1 MQGRAF
7 LDVARTLVFTATEPY
22 WRATVIHAY
31 YALFLECREALR
43 RWGIAFTP
51 RPNVHSAVRLR
62 FHFASDPSLNQ
73 LSFALDRWCR
83 KRNDASYDMGTLPA
97 FATGRLAQEAI
108 QETTAALALLD
119 AIDADPARSAAAI
132 AAFPP

>member
-7 LDVARTLVFTATEPY
+7 LDVARTLISAATEPY

-31 YALFLECREALR
+31 YALFLECRDALS

-62 FHFASDPSLNQ
+62 FYYVSDTSLIQ
-73 LSFALDRWCR
+73 LSSTLDRWCR
-83 KRNDASYDMGTLPA
+83 KRNAASYNMAGLAD
-97 FATGRLAQEAI
+97 FATNRLAQDAI
-108 QETTAALALLD
+108 REITAAVSLLD
-119 AIDADPARSAAAI
+119 AIDSDPVRRAAAI

>member
-7 LDVARTLVFTATEPY
+7 LDVARTLVSAATEPY
-22 WRATVIHAY
+22 WRATVIHSY
-31 YALFLECREALR
+31 YALFLECRETLS
-43 RWGIAFTP
+43 RWGVAFTP

-62 FHFASDPSLNQ
+62 FHYASDPSLKQ

-83 KRNDASYDMGTLPA
+83 KRSDASYNMGVLGD
-97 FATGRLAQEAI
+97 FAADRLAQDAI
-108 QETTAALALLD
+108 QETTTALALLD
-119 AIDADPARSAAAI
+119 AIDSDPARQAAAI

>member
-7 LDVARTLVFTATEPY
+7 LDVARTLVSTATEPY

-31 YALFLECREALR
+31 YALFLECRDALG

-51 RPNVHSAVRLR
+51 RPR
-62 FHFASDPSLNQ
+62 
-73 LSFALDRWCR
+73 CR
-83 KRNDASYDMGTLPA
+83 KRNDASYNMGALSD
-97 FATGRLAQEAI
+97 FATDRLAREAI

-119 AIDADPARSAAAI
+119 AIDSDPARRAAAI